1 MHQFWLNTL
10 HSTTAF
16 EAQGVQKQQVY
27 DLYLYELLIGHVT
40 TEPVS
45 FSRGLWLSL
54 GTQTAFSASVMMCYQ
69 WPKLKVK
76 PFKSEVNS
84 KNIIIG
90 FYFEI

>member
-27 DLYLYELLIGHVT
+27 DLYLYEVLIGHVT

-45 FSRGLWLSL
+45 FSRGL
-54 GTQTAFSASVMMCYQ
+54 
-69 WPKLKVK
+69 
-76 PFKSEVNS
+76 
-84 KNIIIG
+84 
-90 FYFEI
+90 